1 MMRAVVVC
9 AMLALLPTAMVFA
22 DEARQMLK
30 DSPGR
35 DVVTANCLA
44 CHSVDYIA
52 MNAGIQDRAGWQATL
67 TKMRTV
73 MAAPISD
80 DDAAS
85 ILEYLAKNYARP

>member
-1 MMRAVVVC
+1 MTRALLVS
-9 AMLALLPTAMVFA
+9 AMLALLPTANVFA
-22 DEARQMLK
+22 DESRQTLK

-35 DVVTANCLA
+35 DAVTANCLA

-67 TKMRTV
+67 TKMRNV

-85 ILEYLAKNYARP
+85 ILEYLSQNYARP